1 MSINP
6 LIVSSINSLGK
17 NVQKPNNKRN
27 YTLYDK
33 NKVENIARYGSRA
46 IPYIENY
53 LNGERSEAQIFEALC
68 VIDKMA
74 DYKVSELYKIYP
86 VLSKYNDT
94 KSAMLQVMLAG
105 IYRKILVPDAF
116 GPLCKMLHNQIT
128 SNEKLPFDPTE
139 EIGGAILEYI
149 RNYGVV
155 NNPAQFPAKPRFNI
169 IA

>member
-1 MSINP
+1 MPINP
-6 LIVSSINSLGK
+6 LIISSINSLGK
-17 NVQKPNNKRN
+17 NVQKPNSKRN

-33 NKVENIARYGSRA
+33 NKVENIARYGLSA

-53 LNGERSEAQIFEALC
+53 LNNERNEAQVFEALC

-74 DYKVSELYKIYP
+74 DYKVPELYKIYP

-116 GPLCKMLHNQIT
+116 GPLCKMLYQQIA
-128 SNEKLPFDPTE
+128 SKEKLPFDPSE

-149 RNYGVV
+149 RNYGII
-155 NNPAQFPAKPRFNI
+155 NNPSTFPVNRFNI